1 MTLRAYFY
9 NRRNRNLAALA
20 GVALAAMLLA
30 FFALHHRET
39 MVAPKYE
46 ADTFLPG
53 LTRALN
59 AGEVTHIRIV
69 SKKAAFSVDFVPTKG
84 WVLPDHGNYPVS
96 FEMVKQTLVAL
107 AGLETIE
114 PKTDNPE
121 LYSYVGLEA
130 PPKGDGIAVTL
141 SGDKGKVVANLVI
154 GKSEPRGDDRIGL
167 FIRKANDKQSWLV
180 KSPSE
185 IKTAPADWMDKA
197 VIAVDR
203 SRVASVNVEPAS
215 GPAYT
220 VSRSAPSAEGFEV
233 SPLPK
238 GRELAYA
245 GAGDSA
251 ATALSDFGFDDIK
264 PALAL
269 DFAGAAHMTVHT
281 FDGLTVT
288 VDIATLG
295 ADHWARLSA
304 SSDPGKPAAA
314 KEALAINAH
323 AAGWAFKLPG
333 YKATLL
339 AAPLETLLKPKEK

>member
-20 GVALAAMLLA
+20 GLTLVVILLA

-46 ADTFLPG
+46 AKTFLPN
-53 LTRALN
+53 LARALN
-59 AGEVTHIRIV
+59 AGEVTHIRLV
-69 SKKAAFSVDFVPTKG
+69 SQKASFSIDFVPTKG
-84 WVLPDHGNYPVS
+84 WVLPGHDNYPAS
-96 FEMVKQTLVAL
+96 FEVVKQTLVAL

-130 PPKGDGIAVTL
+130 PPKGDGVAVTL
-141 SGDKGKVVANLVI
+141 SGEKGKVLAALII
-154 GKSEPRGDDRIGL
+154 GKSEPRGDDSIGL
-167 FIRKANDKQSWLV
+167 FVRKRGEKQSWLV

-185 IKTAPADWMDKA
+185 IKTMPADWMDKA
-197 VIAVDR
+197 VVAIDR
-203 SRVASVNVEPAS
+203 SRVASVNIEPAS

-220 VSRSAPSAEGFEV
+220 ISRSTPSAESFSV

-238 GRELAYA
+238 GRELVYA

-264 PALAL
+264 PVQSI

-281 FDGLTVT
+281 FDGLTVA
-288 VDIATLG
+288 VDIATQG
-295 ADHWARLSA
+295 ADHWVRLAA
-304 SSDPGKPAAA
+304 SSEPGKRAAA

-323 AAGWAFKLPG
+323 ATGWAFKLPT
-333 YKATLL
+333 YKASLF
-339 AAPLETLLKPKEK
+339 AAPLESLLKPKK